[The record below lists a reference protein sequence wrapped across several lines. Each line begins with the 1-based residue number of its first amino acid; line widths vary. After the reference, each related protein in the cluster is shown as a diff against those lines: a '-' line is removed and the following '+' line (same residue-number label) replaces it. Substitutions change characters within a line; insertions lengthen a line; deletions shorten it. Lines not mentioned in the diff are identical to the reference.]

1 MSCGDPHETD
11 CADVLAQM
19 YAFLDQED
27 TELAIEAIRRHL
39 DECGPCLRQFQVEEA
54 LKALVRRSCS
64 CEQAPAQLRVRI
76 MRQITV
82 QIRLQG

>member
-1 MSCGDPHETD
+1 
-11 CADVLAQM
+11 M

-27 TELAIEAIRRHL
+27 TDLAIEAIRRHL
-39 DECGPCLRQFQVEEA
+39 DECGPCLRQFQVEAA

-64 CEQAPAQLRVRI
+64 CEPAPAQLRVRI
-76 MRQITV
+76 MRQIKV